1 MRLGLGLLTNSC
13 SMEDGVAALKA
24 GAAKLA
30 ADSTL
35 LRGGRLEA
43 QAPQRLQAA
52 DVDEA
57 QLRLTAEGALVCP
70 KCERPVGEADGSGL
84 AAATSRLEPRGTK
97 RVCDFHS
104 MQHGG
109 EARLCPRR
117 PWSKFVAV
125 VAVVNR
131 GLCRVGGTLLHV
143 VL

>member
-104 MQHGG
+104 STA
-109 EARLCPRR
+109 ERPASARAGRGQNSSR
-117 PWSKFVAV
+117 PSQE
-125 VAVVNR
+125 
-131 GLCRVGGTLLHV
+131 
-143 VL
+143 

>member
-1 MRLGLGLLTNSC
+1 
-13 SMEDGVAALKA
+13 MEDGVAALKA

-35 LRGGRLEA
+35 LRGGRLKA
-43 QAPQRLQAA
+43 LASQRLQAA
-52 DVDEA
+52 EVDEA

-104 MQHGG
+104 RTARGG
-109 EARLCPRR
+109 APLPA
-117 PWSKFVAV
+117 PAG
-125 VAVVNR
+125 R
-131 GLCRVGGTLLHV
+131 GQNSSQSSQS
-143 VL
+143 

>member
-1 MRLGLGLLTNSC
+1 MLTNC
-13 SMEDGVAALKA
+13 SMEEGVAALKA
-24 GAAKLA
+24 GAAKLVA
-30 ADSTL
+30 ESTL
-35 LRGGRLEA
+35 LRGGRVEA
-43 QAPQRLQAA
+43 LASQRLQKA